1 MSLRT
6 NLGAV
11 AVLALAAAGC
21 TDPSDSPPDSSAGQD
36 GTTVSS
42 CGREL
47 TFSRPPERVVTLD
60 QSSTETLLALGLQ
73 DRMVGTSNLKSQIAP
88 EYRAAYDEIP
98 VISPDIPTAEQ
109 LREAAPD
116 LVVSSF
122 SEHFTRDRVGTREEL
137 ADLGLP
143 SYVSAVDCPGANAAE
158 LTSFDRL
165 FTDYES
171 LGRIFGVE
179 NRAEGLVAEQRQ
191 ATEEAAAAGATL
203 TEETS
208 VVWLYSVYNDVPY
221 VAGRGGMPDAMGTL
235 AGLTNAFDDVDE
247 LWPEVSWEEVAARN
261 PDVIV
266 VGDLSERG
274 NPGDSAE
281 EKLAMMRDH
290 PVVSE
295 LPAVRE
301 DRIIEVPGIEMDPSV
316 RSVDALG
323 QLVDG
328 LRDLGYVR

>member
-1 MSLRT
+1 MTLRT

-11 AVLALAAAGC
+11 AVVTLVAAGC
-21 TDPSDSPPDSSAGQD
+21 ADPSGSSPDASAGGD

-47 TFSRPPERVVTLD
+47 TFADPPERVVTLD
-60 QSSTETLLALGLQ
+60 QSSTETLLALGLA
-73 DRMVGTSNLKSQIAP
+73 DRMVGTSNLKSRVAP
-88 EYRAAYDEIP
+88 EYQAAYAEIP
-98 VISPDIPTAEQ
+98 VLSPDIPTAEQ

-122 SEHFTRDRVGTREEL
+122 SEHFTRDRVGTRGEL

-143 SYVSAVDCPGANAAE
+143 SYVSAVDCPGANAAD

-165 FTDYES
+165 FTDYEN
-171 LGRIFGVE
+171 LGRIFGIE
-179 NRAEGLVAEQRQ
+179 DRAADLVAEQRR
-191 ATEEAAAAGATL
+191 ATEEAAAAGETL
-203 TEETS
+203 ADETS
-208 VVWLYSVYNDVPY
+208 VVWVYSVYNDVPY
-221 VAGRGGMPDAMGTL
+221 VAGRGGMPDAMGDL
-235 AGLTNAFDDVDE
+235 AGLTNVFDDVDE
-247 LWPEVSWEEVAARN
+247 LWPEVSWEEVAARD

-274 NPGDSAE
+274 TPGDSAE

-290 PVVSE
+290 PVVSQ
-295 LPAVRE
+295 LPAMRE

-316 RSVDALG
+316 RTVDALG
-323 QLVDG
+323 VLVEG